1 MSGILYSVVL
11 FIHILVCF
19 GVILIVLLQAGKGA
33 GLSSAFGVGGGES
46 FFGGRGPT
54 LFLEKLTTGCAI
66 LFMVTCLTLSLLGSK
81 QRSGSIFEKMPITTG
96 APTARPQSAPVNVP
110 SSVPAQSQAPA
121 VPTVPATPASAPTAP
136 AK

>member
-1 MSGILYSVVL
+1 MLYSVLL
-11 FIHILVCF
+11 FIHLLVCF

-66 LFMVTCLTLSLLGSK
+66 LFMVTCISLSLFANK
-81 QRSGSIFEKMPITTG
+81 QRSGSLLDKMPVSQTSS
-96 APTARPQSAPVNVP
+96 APAPVNVP
-110 SSVPAQSQAPA
+110 SSAPVPTQAPA
-121 VPTVPATPASAPTAP
+121 VPTAPTAP
-136 AK
+136 APTPAK

>member
-1 MSGILYSVVL
+1 MSGVLYTILVV
-11 FIHILVCF
+11 IHIFVCF

-54 LFLEKLTTGCAI
+54 LFLEKLTTGCAV
-66 LFMVTCLTLSLLGSK
+66 LFMITCISLSLFASK
-81 QRSGSIFEKMPITTG
+81 QRSGSVLDKIPVQQ
-96 APTARPQSAPVNVP
+96 APVSAPAPVNVP
-110 SSVPAQSQAPA
+110 PTAPMQ
-121 VPTVPATPASAPTAP
+121 TPAAPAPTAP

>member
-1 MSGILYSVVL
+1 MPAVLYTVILFV
-11 FIHILVCF
+11 HILVSF
-19 GVILIVLLQAGKGA
+19 GMILIVLLQAGKGA

-66 LFMVTCLTLSLLGSK
+66 LFMVTCLTLSLFASK
-81 QRSGSIFEKMPITTG
+81 QRSGSILDKMPIQ
-96 APTARPQSAPVNVP
+96 QSAPASVNVP
-110 SSVPAQSQAPA
+110 SPAAAPGQAPA
-121 VPTVPATPASAPTAP
+121 APTSPTVPTPAPSAP

>member
-1 MSGILYSVVL
+1 MPAVLYTVIL

-19 GVILIVLLQAGKGA
+19 GLILIVLLQAGKGA

-66 LFMVTCLTLSLLGSK
+66 FFMVTCISLSWIGSR
-81 QRSGSIFEKMPITTG
+81 QRTGSVVEKMAI
-96 APTARPQSAPVNVP
+96 
-110 SSVPAQSQAPA
+110 PAGAPA
-121 VPTVPATPASAPTAP
+121 VPVNAPSSAPAPTQAPAAAAPTTPTTPAPAP

>member
-1 MSGILYSVVL
+1 MSSMLYSILL

-66 LFMVTCLTLSLLGSK
+66 LFMVTCISLSLFASK
-81 QRSGSIFEKMPITTG
+81 QRSGSLLDKMPVS
-96 APTARPQSAPVNVP
+96 QSAPA
-110 SSVPAQSQAPA
+110 SVPAPIQAPA
-121 VPTVPATPASAPTAP
+121 AAAPTTPTTPAPAP

>member
-1 MSGILYSVVL
+1 MLYSILL

-66 LFMVTCLTLSLLGSK
+66 LFMVTCISLSLFASK
-81 QRSGSIFEKMPITTG
+81 QRTGSLLDKMPVSQT
-96 APTARPQSAPVNVP
+96 APAPGNIPSSAPA
-110 SSVPAQSQAPA
+110 PAQAPA
-121 VPTVPATPASAPTAP
+121 AVPSAP